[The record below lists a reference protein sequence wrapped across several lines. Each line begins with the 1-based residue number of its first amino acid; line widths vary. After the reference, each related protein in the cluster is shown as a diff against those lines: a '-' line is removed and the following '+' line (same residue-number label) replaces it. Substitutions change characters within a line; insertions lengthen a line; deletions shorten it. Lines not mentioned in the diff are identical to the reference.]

1 MTQTGTSYRPAGHD
15 RRQDPQQRR
24 MVASRWNRVARPRLA
39 WWLCATSL
47 LLMAVG
53 LVLLV
58 LSRHARFPPSMDPWE
73 EQVLVILEFL
83 GAPILVG

>member
-1 MTQTGTSYRPAGHD
+1 VEPGRPAAACL
-15 RRQDPQQRR
+15 
-24 MVASRWNRVARPRLA
+24 VAVR
-39 WWLCATSL
+39 TSL